1 MLRRIIVAILLASP
15 VTELAAQQSTP
26 IPAGAWSPV
35 FKHDPQGRPLAGD
48 KQQLIDAVRRG
59 LSVHLAWGV
68 RHPQDSTRSVEQTA
82 LPVFLT
88 VVDASEVF
96 VQVAEHLAI
105 ADYWARESQG
115 IADPRVTWAA
125 VLGTT
130 GTFNAL
136 WYNRATGELIRQL
149 PQRVTITWYVE
160 GRPATTA
167 SPPLYSQEPR
177 LPTPPA

>member
-1 MLRRIIVAILLASP
+1 MLLRLIVAVLLAST
-15 VTELAAQQSTP
+15 VTDLAAQQPAP
-26 IPAGAWSPV
+26 IPAGAWRPV

-48 KQQLIDAVRRG
+48 KQQLVDAVRRG
-59 LSVHLAWGV
+59 LSVRLAWGV
-68 RHPQDSTRSVEQTA
+68 RHPQDSTRSVEHTA

-96 VQVAEHLAI
+96 VQVAEHLAY
-105 ADYWARESQG
+105 ADYWARESQE

-125 VLGTT
+125 ILGTT

-136 WYNRATGELIRQL
+136 WYNRATGELIRHL
-149 PQRVTITWYVE
+149 PQRATITWFVE
-160 GRPATTA
+160 GGPATTA

-177 LPTPPA
+177 LPSPPA